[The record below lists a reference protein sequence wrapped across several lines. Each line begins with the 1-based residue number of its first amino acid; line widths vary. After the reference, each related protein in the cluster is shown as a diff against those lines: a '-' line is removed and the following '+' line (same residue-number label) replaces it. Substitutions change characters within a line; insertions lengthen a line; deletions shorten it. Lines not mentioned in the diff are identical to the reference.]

1 VFERFPADSVSCSL
15 KEGLSSYSTSS
26 NLRSLSLSVEAVADC
41 LVEEILGP
49 FFVSRWLSVASTILA

>member
-1 VFERFPADSVSCSL
+1 MLLFERFPADSVSCSL
-15 KEGLSSYSTSS
+15 KEGSSSYSTSS

-49 FFVSRWLSVASTILA
+49 FFRQ